1 MEDGA
6 LTAENEAAL
15 REAKEAKPDMASES
29 ANDGV
34 NVTGC
39 CNMRRGDG
47 GTTSEL
53 EDIFLRVKEQK
64 GTAK

>member
-1 MEDGA
+1 M
-6 LTAENEAAL
+6 TAEKEAAL

-29 ANDGV
+29 ANEGV

-47 GTTSEL
+47 GTMSEL
-53 EDIFLRVKEQK
+53 EDIFLGLRKNFT